1 MNGISPVFAI
11 ILTLIVACITV
22 LLFVNHHI
30 VWGVI
35 FAIICVDFFADV
47 VLSFKKSYRML
58 IIALPGIWMPYT
70 C

>member
-47 VLSFKKSYRML
+47 VLSLKK
-58 IIALPGIWMPYT
+58 A
-70 C
+70 